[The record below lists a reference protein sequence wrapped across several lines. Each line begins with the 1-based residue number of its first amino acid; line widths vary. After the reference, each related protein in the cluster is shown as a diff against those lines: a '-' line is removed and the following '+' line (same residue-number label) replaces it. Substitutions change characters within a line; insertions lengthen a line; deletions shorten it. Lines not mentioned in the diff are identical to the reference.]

1 MVKGVPNRNQARR
14 VRIYGAKAA
23 GYVDAFMDV
32 IRRSNA
38 DRLLK
43 ELNARGTAGLEHA
56 AE

>member
-1 MVKGVPNRNQARR
+1 MVKGVQNCNQARR
-14 VRIYGAKAA
+14 MRIYGAKAA

-43 ELNARGTAGLEHA
+43 ELNARGTAGLELA

>member
-1 MVKGVPNRNQARR
+1 MVKGVRNRNQTRRAR
-14 VRIYGAKAA
+14 ITGAKAA

-32 IRRSNA
+32 MRSNA

-43 ELNARGTAGLEHA
+43 ELNARGTARLEHA